1 MTQNNIQNQF
11 QYLIAIK
18 PLGLLYGSF
27 GSFLSPENLVG
38 RSSQKFPPDAT
49 TLSGV
54 YAAHYGE
61 GSEELK
67 NLQLAGSFWAKE
79 DDLQN
84 WYFPTPFNCLVKRDR
99 IQHLLVW
106 HEEEEKWRPP
116 TGSKIPEDEK
126 FNQNSWISLDT
137 WQELSQFKGKLP
149 ELKVI
154 TKDPWETLPQLHPQ
168 LRKGERRAVFDQ
180 ETQRGKLFLEN
191 SIQLEPDV
199 NLIYLSS
206 IELPNGWYRFGG
218 EGHFVEISSH
228 KLKSETLN
236 LLNAS
241 LGRSF
246 ALISSGVWGTNRF
259 SYREPMVLNS
269 DSHSEPEKV
278 WDVQACM
285 TKRPKVFRYRLGKKK
300 KTDETDT
307 KSHSPRLLSRG
318 RYAVP
323 AGSVYVVKE
332 PLNAWQQWD
341 LNWFPQEGYSF
352 KRWGC
357 GLALPLNCVE

>member
-1 MTQNNIQNQF
+1 MTTNNAQTQF

-18 PLGLLYGSF
+18 PLGLIYGSF

-61 GSEELK
+61 GSEELQ
-67 NLQLAGSFWAKE
+67 NLQLAGSFWAYEK
-79 DDLQN
+79 DLQN

-99 IQHLLVW
+99 IQHLLLW
-106 HEEEEKWRPP
+106 HQEEQKWQPSKD
-116 TGSKIPEDEK
+116 SKIPEDEK
-126 FNQNSWISLDT
+126 FNQSSWISFKT
-137 WQELSQFKGKLP
+137 WQELSPLKDKQ
-149 ELKVI
+149 LKVVS
-154 TKDPWETLPQLHPQ
+154 KDPWETIPQLHPQ
-168 LRKGERRAVFDQ
+168 LRKEQRRAFFDE
-180 ETQRGKLFLEN
+180 ETQRGRLFLEN
-191 SIQLEPDV
+191 SIQLKPDV

-218 EGHFVEISSH
+218 EGHIVEISSH
-228 KLKSETLN
+228 KLNLETTDLF
-236 LLNAS
+236 NAS

-246 ALISSGVWGTNRF
+246 TLISPGVWGTNRF

-269 DSHSEPEKV
+269 NTEPVTV
-278 WDVQACM
+278 WEVQACI

-300 KTDETDT
+300 KTTDT
-307 KSHSPRLLSRG
+307 SSKSPKLLSRG

-323 AGSVYVVKE
+323 AGSVYVVTE
-332 PLNAWQQWD
+332 PLTAWQQWD
-341 LNWFPQEGYSF
+341 INWFPEEGYSF

-357 GLALPLNCVE
+357 SLALPLNCVEQ

>member
-1 MTQNNIQNQF
+1 MAQNKSKNQF

-61 GSEELK
+61 GSDELE
-67 NLQLAGSFWAKE
+67 NLQLAGSFWAYE

-84 WYFPTPFNCLVKRDR
+84 WYFPTPFNCLVKGDR
-99 IQHLLVW
+99 IQHLLLW
-106 HEEEEKWRPP
+106 HQEEQKWQPSKDR
-116 TGSKIPEDEK
+116 KIPEDEK
-126 FNQNSWISLDT
+126 FNQSSWISFKT
-137 WQELSQFKGKLP
+137 WQELSQHLQFKDK
-149 ELKVI
+149 ELKVA
-154 TKDPWETLPQLHPQ
+154 TKEPWETLPQLHPQ
-168 LRKGERRAVFDQ
+168 LRKEERRALFNEQ
-180 ETQRGKLFLEN
+180 TQRGNLFLEN
-191 SIQLEPDV
+191 SIQLQPDV

-206 IELPNGWYRFGG
+206 IDLPNGWYRFGG
-218 EGHFVEISSH
+218 EGHLVEISSH
-228 KLKSETLN
+228 KLNPETID

-246 ALISSGVWGTNRF
+246 ALISPGVWGTNRF

-269 DSHSEPEKV
+269 NSNTEPDKV
-278 WDVQACM
+278 WEVQACM
-285 TKRPKVFRYRLGKKK
+285 TKRPQVFRYRLGKKK
-300 KTDETDT
+300 NT
-307 KSHSPRLLSRG
+307 KDKSSKSPRLLSRG

-323 AGSVYVVKE
+323 AGSVYVVKD
-332 PLNAWQQWD
+332 PLNCWQQWD
-341 LNWFPQEGYSF
+341 STWFPKEGYSF

-357 GLALPLNCVE
+357 SLALPLPIIH

>member
-1 MTQNNIQNQF
+1 MTINNHQNRF

-106 HEEEEKWRPP
+106 HQGEKQWRSPKDSP
-116 TGSKIPEDEK
+116 SPEDEK
-126 FNQNSWISLDT
+126 FNQSSWISLNT
-137 WQELSQFKGKLP
+137 WQELNQFKSK

-154 TKDPWETLPQLHPQ
+154 TKDPWEWLPQLHPQ
-168 LRKGERRAVFDQ
+168 LRKGERRVLFNQ
-180 ETQRGKLFLEN
+180 ETQRGNLFLEN
-191 SIQLEPDV
+191 SIQIEPDV

-206 IELPNGWYRFGG
+206 VELPNGWYRFGG

-228 KLKSETLN
+228 KLNPETLD

-259 SYREPMVLNS
+259 SFREPVFLADS
-269 DSHSEPEKV
+269 DAEPEKV

-300 KTDETDT
+300 NTTETNTKTQ
-307 KSHSPRLLSRG
+307 SPSLLSRG

-341 LNWFPQEGYSF
+341 LNWFPEEGYSF

-357 GLALPLNCVE
+357 SLALPSNCVE